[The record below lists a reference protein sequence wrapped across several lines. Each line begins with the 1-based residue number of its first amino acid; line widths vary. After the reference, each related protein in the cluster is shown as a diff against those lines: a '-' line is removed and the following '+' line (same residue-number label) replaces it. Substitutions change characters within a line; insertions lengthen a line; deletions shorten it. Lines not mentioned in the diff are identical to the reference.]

1 MTSYE
6 IKHLA
11 EEVYK
16 LFESNELFPDRF
28 MGIAEASKF
37 TTIPVG
43 TIYQLVSKGEI
54 PYTKKCGRLIF
65 SERKLRQ
72 WINGTLND

>member
-6 IKHLA
+6 IKMLA

-43 TIYQLVSKGEI
+43 TIYQLVSKGKI

-65 SERKLRQ
+65 SERKLCQ
-72 WINGTLND
+72 WINGVLED

>member
-1 MTSYE
+1 MTGYE
-6 IKHLA
+6 IKQLA
-11 EEVYK
+11 TEIYK
-16 LFESNELFPDRF
+16 LFESNDLFPDRF
-28 MGIAEASKF
+28 MGIAEASRL
-37 TTIPVG
+37 TTIPVS

-54 PYTKKCGRLIF
+54 PYAKKCGRLIF

>member
-6 IKHLA
+6 IKQLA
-11 EEVYK
+11 TEIYK
-16 LFESNELFPDRF
+16 LFESKDLFPDRF
-28 MGIAEASKF
+28 MGIAEASKL
-37 TTIPVG
+37 TTIPVN

-54 PYTKKCGRLIF
+54 PYVKKCGRLIF

-72 WINGTLND
+72 WINGMLND